1 MNMNRSK
8 IYGIGVLLLLVGG
21 AGLAEISTSSQG
33 SFWLCNI
40 VFSLGVAMVITSYK
54 NFNNKDRKGNEDERD
69 GDGDGND
76 YDNNFYG

>member
-1 MNMNRSK
+1 MNINRSK

-54 NFNNKDRKGNEDERD
+54 NFNNKDRKGNKDER
-69 GDGDGND
+69 DGDGND